1 METNQKVDLSM
12 TIAATQE
19 PNQPHGS
26 GDKSRKEKSWRI
38 PLATQLLLVIISSIL
53 FTAVPI
59 GVLAYFQ
66 YRERIINEKGNQQ
79 MQVVQG
85 LATALGRD
93 FFTTALDTG
102 EIVLE
107 EYAEFQRVFNNVAY
121 NSNSVV
127 VLAGRIEGDYFHV
140 FLEGLR
146 PLQPRNANLREKL
159 PMSKI
164 AYTATIATE
173 QGRPAVTGV
182 VTSELTGLQVII
194 AHAPIFDANQQ
205 VIGVVGA
212 SREVNGLNGYS
223 FAFAMQIVMV
233 AVAVLFVFVWIPV
246 LWVRKRIKKP
256 IEGLTK
262 QVKRMAAGDFSKPI
276 VSDNVDEIGKLR
288 DSLALLQHEL
298 KDIVKVSEN
307 ISQEIA
313 EGTLFDTTL
322 EKVGKGEFTK
332 VTESLADVKD
342 TLVQYL
348 QDLHCILLILNRD
361 GQVVFM
367 NKNTG
372 RYGYQADDVLN
383 RSIFEVFPT
392 ETANEFYEA
401 MERARSTR
409 EMVALSVTS
418 YTPFGNEYTADYH
431 VIPILDSKYKLGSF
445 LIFGYDTSNLIKSE
459 NELKRAYER
468 TEIQLT
474 KLSVS
479 NALAKVHSYEI
490 SLLPGE
496 QLSMNTHVKWSKE
509 LQAFLGH
516 HDYNRLG
523 QFRELIHPDDRED
536 VIDRFVGSINDATNS
551 TVYGLEYRVR
561 HHDGHYLWVQDHIRT
576 FRDEQGQPQLVYGA
590 ILDITEYR
598 QLIAAEVESR
608 EEAQRASEAKSRFLS
623 SVSHEIRTP
632 LNAILG
638 NVEIQLMKTSQLPE
652 VSEAFQ
658 NIHTA
663 GHTLLS
669 LINDIL
675 DMSKVESSKLE
686 ILNLKYEMPSL
697 VVDTCYL
704 NMQGI
709 GSKKIDFVVDI
720 DPDLPMYFF
729 GDEIRLKQVL
739 NNLLSN
745 AFKYTRQGQ
754 VILRLGF
761 EPTESKDEIT
771 LVIAVIDTGQ
781 GMKPEE
787 VHTIFD
793 SYSRFNLK
801 ENYRTE
807 GVGLGMGI
815 TYGIISLMGGTIDI
829 ESEPNVG
836 STFTVKLPQKKF
848 ADEVIGQAMADDLR
862 SFRRIKNSSGMA
874 SQLLREPMPY
884 GSVLVVD
891 DVETNRYVATG
902 LLGAYKLKI
911 DTAASGYEA
920 IDKIKGGQRYDV
932 IFMDHMMPDLDGVE
946 TMQILRA
953 EHDYQAPI
961 VALTANALV
970 TQAEEFLAL
979 GFDDYIS
986 KPVDTRHLNLILN
999 RLVRDNYPDEVV
1011 QEARALWRDQTDG
1024 PDFDTDITDS
1034 KMLRI
1039 FLRDVQTAI
1048 MDIKA
1053 LTADKHLS
1061 AASMC
1066 ESFRL
1071 YAHKIKGI
1079 LGSMG
1084 SKKLAVHADT
1094 LEELAKEGKAPAIAK
1109 NLPWFMSELDK
1120 LTQELRERLE
1130 AEQAEQQTV
1139 ADLLNPPTYRGST
1152 GSNQSPHA
1160 DLLSEHVQ
1168 ELLARLQIACEDYD
1182 IDSIEATL
1190 DTLTQQTLGTGAS
1203 PLADK
1208 LHDHLLRSEFDEMLA
1223 LVNEQLIQK

>member
-1 METNQKVDLSM
+1 METNEKLSLPM
-12 TIAATQE
+12 TIVAAQE
-19 PNQPHGS
+19 LAHGN
-26 GDKSRKEKSWRI
+26 DDEPRAPKEKNWRI
-38 PLATQLLLVIISSIL
+38 PLATQLLLVILASIL

-66 YRERIINEKGNQQ
+66 YRERIITEKGNQQ

-85 LATALGRD
+85 LAAVLGRD
-93 FFTTALDTG
+93 MFTKALDTG
-102 EIVLE
+102 EIVIE
-107 EYAEFQRVFNNVAY
+107 EYADLQRVFNSVAY

-159 PMSKI
+159 PMSRI

-173 QGRPAVTGV
+173 QGRAAATGV
-182 VTSELTGLQVII
+182 EISDLTGLQVII
-194 AHAPIFDANQQ
+194 AHAPILDANQQ

-212 SREVNGLNGYS
+212 SRQVNGLNAYS
-223 FAFAMQIVMV
+223 LAFAMQIVTI
-233 AVAVLFVFVWIPV
+233 AVLVLLVFVWVPV

-262 QVKRMAAGDFSKPI
+262 QVKRMAAGDFSRPI
-276 VSDNVDEIGKLR
+276 TSDSMDEIGKLR
-288 DSLALLQHEL
+288 DSLAYLQGEL
-298 KDIVKVSEN
+298 KGVVAVSEQ
-307 ISQEIA
+307 ISKEIA
-313 EGTLFDTTL
+313 EGTLFDTNL
-322 EKVGKGEFTK
+322 DKVGKGEFAK
-332 VTESLADVKD
+332 VTESLADIKD

-348 QDLHCILLILNRD
+348 QDLNCILVILNRD

-372 RYGYQADDVLN
+372 RYGYQEDDVLN

-392 ETANEFYEA
+392 DTANEFYEA

-418 YTPFGNEYTADYH
+418 FTPFGNEYTANYH

-445 LIFGYDTSNLIKSE
+445 LLFGYDISSLIKSE
-459 NELKRAYER
+459 NELKRAYEK
-468 TEIQLT
+468 TEVQLT

-479 NALAKVHSYEI
+479 NALAKVASYEI
-490 SLLPGE
+490 SLAPGE
-496 QLSMNTHVKWSKE
+496 RLSMTSHVKWSKE
-509 LQAFLGH
+509 LQAFLGYY
-516 HDYNRLG
+516 DYNVLG
-523 QFRELIHPDDRED
+523 QFNDLIHPDDREAALELFVKSIHD
-536 VIDRFVGSINDATNS
+536 VTNG
-551 TVYGLEYRVR
+551 TVYSFEYRVR
-561 HHDGHYLWVQDHIRT
+561 HQEGHYLWARDHIRT
-576 FRDEQGQPQLVYGA
+576 FRDEHGRPVLVHGA
-590 ILDITEYR
+590 ILDITDHRKLVE
-598 QLIAAEVESR
+598 AEIENR
-608 EEAQRASEAKSRFLS
+608 EAAQRASEAKSRFLS

-704 NMQGI
+704 NIQGI

-720 DPDLPMYFF
+720 DPNLPMYFF

-745 AFKYTRQGQ
+745 AFKYTHQGK
-754 VILRLGF
+754 VVLRLGF
-761 EPTESKDEIT
+761 EPTENKDEVM
-771 LVIAVIDTGQ
+771 LVITVSDTGQ

-793 SYSRFNLK
+793 SYSRFNLQ

-815 TYGIISLMGGTIDI
+815 TYGIVSIMGGTIDI
-829 ESEPNVG
+829 ESEPGVG

-862 SFRRIKNSSGMA
+862 NFRRIKNSSGMA
-874 SQLLREPMPY
+874 LQLQREPMPY
-884 GSVLVVD
+884 GSVLIVD
-891 DVETNRYVATG
+891 DVETNRYVASG

-911 DTAASGYEA
+911 DTAASGREA
-920 IDKIKGGQRYDV
+920 IERVKQGLNYDV
-932 IFMDHMMPDLDGVE
+932 IFMDHMMPDLDGVQ
-946 TMQILRA
+946 TMTILRE

-986 KPVDTRHLNLILN
+986 KPIDTRHLNLILN
-999 RLVRDNYPDEVV
+999 RLVRDNYPDDVV
-1011 QEARALWRDQTDG
+1011 QEARAQWREQADE
-1024 PDFDTDITDS
+1024 PDLDADITDP

-1039 FLRDVQTAI
+1039 FLRDIQAAI

-1053 LTADKHLS
+1053 LTSDKHLS

-1066 ESFRL
+1066 HDLRTA
-1071 YAHKIKGI
+1071 AHKIKGI

-1084 SKKLAVHADT
+1084 SKKLAIHADT
-1094 LEELAKEGKAPAIAK
+1094 LEQLAKEGKAPAIAK
-1109 NLPWFMSELDK
+1109 SLPWFMSELDK
-1120 LTQELRERLE
+1120 LTQELSERLE
-1130 AEQAEQQTV
+1130 AEQQAEVEAQVQVQTE
-1139 ADLLNPPTYRGST
+1139 PTYRGST
-1152 GSNQSPHA
+1152 ATRPDQYA
-1160 DLLSEHVQ
+1160 DLMSEEVQ
-1168 ELLARLQIACEDYD
+1168 ELLAMLQTACEDYD
-1182 IDSIEATL
+1182 IDSIENVL
-1190 DTLTQQTLGTGAS
+1190 STLTRQTLGTGAS

-1223 LVNEQLIQK
+1223 LVNEQLR